1 MGGRFSDFDQMVA
14 EMMVE
19 FGFQAT
25 YQRTSSTPNDATGGV
40 ELSTQEIAINC
51 IRSELF
57 RPLNGSSGTRS
68 GTDIQEGDLILY
80 VQPTEKADEFADAL
94 VVNAASDS
102 IVFPDGSTWA
112 IVTSKLHAT
121 DPSDAILY
129 EMYIRK

>member
-1 MGGRFSDFDQMVA
+1 MSRFSDFDQMVA

-19 FGFQAT
+19 FGFQAL
-25 YQRTSSTPNDATGGV
+25 YQRTLPGVPNDATGGV
-40 ELSTQEIAINC
+40 DSPEPLSIPINC

-57 RPLNGSSGTRS
+57 RPLNGSGTNSGS
-68 GTDIQEGDLILY
+68 SIQEGDLILY

-102 IVFPDGSTWA
+102 VVFPDGSTWA
-112 IVTSKLHAT
+112 IVTSKLHAS

-129 EMYIRK
+129 ELYIRK